1 MTKVRVT
8 LEFDAEVEGYA
19 MYDPLTPGFME
30 QLRNAGIPMDK
41 AKSVELEV
49 ME

>member
-19 MYDPLTPGFME
+19 MYDPLTPGIME
-30 QLRNAGIPMDK
+30 QLRDAGIPVDG
-41 AKSVELEV
+41 AGYVGLEV
-49 ME
+49 DE